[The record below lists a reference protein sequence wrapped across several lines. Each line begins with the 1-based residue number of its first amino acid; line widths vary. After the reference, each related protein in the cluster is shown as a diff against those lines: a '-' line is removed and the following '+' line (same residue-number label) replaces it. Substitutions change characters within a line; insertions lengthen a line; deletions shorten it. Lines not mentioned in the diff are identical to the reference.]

1 MALKKAVFYSMV
13 CWWSKLSLFSDASG
27 QLDILG
33 HDGHPLGVNSTQ
45 VGVLKQTN
53 EVCLCCFLK
62 CTDGSTLETQICLE
76 ILSNFSYQSLEGK
89 LSDKQLGRLLVAT
102 NSQSSTFEAS
112 ECLRASRASILDAAT
127 RCLI

>member
-1 MALKKAVFYSMV
+1 MV

-62 CTDGSTLETQICLE
+62 CTDGSTLETQVCLE
-76 ILSNFSYQSLEGK
+76 ILSNFSYQSLEGI
-89 LSDKQLGRLLVAT
+89 S
-102 NSQSSTFEAS
+102 N
-112 ECLRASRASILDAAT
+112 
-127 RCLI
+127 